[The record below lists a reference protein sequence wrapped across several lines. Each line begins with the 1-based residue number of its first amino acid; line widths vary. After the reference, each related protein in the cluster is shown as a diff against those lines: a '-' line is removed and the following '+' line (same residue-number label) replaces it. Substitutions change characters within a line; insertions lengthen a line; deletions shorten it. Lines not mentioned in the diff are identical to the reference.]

1 MLKTILIG
9 LAVTVVGLV
18 AFTVIKNMQVQPVT
32 STVLENG
39 NDSTFILE
47 DDEVKV
53 TIEGEVN
60 HPGDYSLLPNE
71 TLGTLINMAGG
82 VTSLA
87 DPKAYNEDVLIST
100 HTSFYI
106 PPIAEIPE
114 ICIEE
119 TIEKVNINVAEE
131 DELKE
136 VGFNSSQAPNL
147 IAYREENGLFE
158 AIEEILEVKG
168 IGEATFEKVKD
179 KICLS

>member
-60 HPGDYSLLPNE
+60 HPGDYSLLPSE

-119 TIEKVNINVAEE
+119 
-131 DELKE
+131 
-136 VGFNSSQAPNL
+136 
-147 IAYREENGLFE
+147 
-158 AIEEILEVKG
+158 ILEVKG